1 MTIPLIGITSNEKP
15 VEGGSP
21 IIHLSVSTLFADG
34 VKRSGGIPFYIP
46 ISNPDFAREYVNRID
61 KLILSG
67 GQNVDP
73 SYYGEEKTID
83 SKDYFLARDIWE
95 VALVKE
101 AIAQGKPVLGV
112 CRGLQLYNAV
122 TGGSLNQAIDG
133 HAEKGPFEITHKIVT
148 ENGSQ
153 LQQIYGRE
161 QEVNSVHRQSLKKL
175 APHLKVT
182 ARSSE
187 DDVIEGVES
196 FTDAPFIGVQWHP
209 EFLLGHKHLKDQGLF
224 DYFVKSFK

>member
-1 MTIPLIGITSNEKP
+1 M
-15 VEGGSP
+15 
-21 IIHLSVSTLFADG
+21 STLFADG
-34 VKRSGGIPFYIP
+34 VKRAGGLPFYIP

-83 SKDYFLARDIWE
+83 SKDYFLDRDIWE

-101 AIAQGKPVLGV
+101 AMAQGKPVLGV

-122 TGGSLNQAIDG
+122 TVGSLNQAIDG

-182 ARSSE
+182 ARSSK

-224 DYFVKSFK
+224 DYFVKSFT

>member
-15 VEGGSP
+15 DEEGSP

-67 GQNVDP
+67 GQNVDS

-224 DYFVKSFK
+224 DYFVKSFT

>member
-1 MTIPLIGITSNEKP
+1 M
-15 VEGGSP
+15 
-21 IIHLSVSTLFADG
+21 STLFADG
-34 VKRSGGIPFYIP
+34 VKRAGGLPFYIP

>member
-1 MTIPLIGITSNEKP
+1 M
-15 VEGGSP
+15 
-21 IIHLSVSTLFADG
+21 STLFADG
-34 VKRSGGIPFYIP
+34 VKRAGGLPFYIP

-224 DYFVKSFK
+224 DYFVESFT

>member
-1 MTIPLIGITSNEKP
+1 M
-15 VEGGSP
+15 
-21 IIHLSVSTLFADG
+21 STLFADG

-67 GQNVDP
+67 GQNVDS

-209 EFLLGHKHLKDQGLF
+209 EFLLGHKPLKDQGLF
-224 DYFVKSFK
+224 DYSVKSFE

>member
-1 MTIPLIGITSNEKP
+1 
-15 VEGGSP
+15 
-21 IIHLSVSTLFADG
+21 VSTLFADG
-34 VKRSGGIPFYIP
+34 VKRAGGLPFYIP

-83 SKDYFLARDIWE
+83 SKDYFLDRDIWE

-122 TGGSLNQAIDG
+122 TVGSLNQAIDG

-182 ARSSE
+182 ARSSK

-224 DYFVKSFK
+224 DYFVKSFT

>member
-1 MTIPLIGITSNEKP
+1 M
-15 VEGGSP
+15 
-21 IIHLSVSTLFADG
+21 STLFADG
-34 VKRSGGIPFYIP
+34 VKRAGGLPFYIP

-83 SKDYFLARDIWE
+83 SKDYFLDRDIWE

-122 TGGSLNQAIDG
+122 TVGSLNQAIDG

-182 ARSSE
+182 ARSSK

-224 DYFVKSFK
+224 DYFVKSFS

>member
-1 MTIPLIGITSNEKP
+1 M
-15 VEGGSP
+15 
-21 IIHLSVSTLFADG
+21 STLFADG
-34 VKRSGGIPFYIP
+34 VKRAGGLPFYIP

-73 SYYGEEKTID
+73 SYYGEEQTID
-83 SKDYFLARDIWE
+83 SKDYFLDRDIWE

-122 TGGSLNQAIDG
+122 TVGSLNQAIDG

-182 ARSSE
+182 ARSSK

-224 DYFVKSFK
+224 DYFVKSFT

>member
-1 MTIPLIGITSNEKP
+1 M
-15 VEGGSP
+15 
-21 IIHLSVSTLFADG
+21 STLFADG
-34 VKRSGGIPFYIP
+34 VKRAGGLPFYIP

-83 SKDYFLARDIWE
+83 SKDYFLDRDIWE

-122 TGGSLNQAIDG
+122 TVGSLNQAIDG

-182 ARSSE
+182 ARSSK

>member
-1 MTIPLIGITSNEKP
+1 MTIPLIGITSNEKT
-15 VEGGSP
+15 VEEGSP
-21 IIHLSVSTLFADG
+21 IIHLSVSTLFADR
-34 VKRSGGIPFYIP
+34 VKRAGGLPFYIP

-83 SKDYFLARDIWE
+83 SKDYFLDRDIWE

-122 TGGSLNQAIDG
+122 TVGSLNQAIDG

-182 ARSSE
+182 ARSSK

-224 DYFVKSFK
+224 DYFVKSFT

>member
-1 MTIPLIGITSNEKP
+1 M
-15 VEGGSP
+15 
-21 IIHLSVSTLFADG
+21 STLFADG
-34 VKRSGGIPFYIP
+34 VKRAGGLPFYIP

-83 SKDYFLARDIWE
+83 SKDYFLDRDIWE

-122 TGGSLNQAIDG
+122 TVGSLNQAIDG

-182 ARSSE
+182 ARSLE
-187 DDVIEGVES
+187 DEVIEGVES

-224 DYFVKSFK
+224 DYFVKSFT

>member
-15 VEGGSP
+15 VEEGSP

-133 HAEKGPFEITHKIVT
+133 HAEKGPFEITHKIMT

-161 QEVNSVHRQSLKKL
+161 QEFNSVHRQSLKKL

-182 ARSSE
+182 ARSFE
-187 DDVIEGVES
+187 DEVIEGVES
-196 FTDAPFIGVQWHP
+196 FTDVPFIGVQWHP

-224 DYFVKSFK
+224 DYFVKSFT

>member
-1 MTIPLIGITSNEKP
+1 M
-15 VEGGSP
+15 
-21 IIHLSVSTLFADG
+21 STLFADG

-67 GQNVDP
+67 GQNVDS

-101 AIAQGKPVLGV
+101 AIAQGKPALGV

-224 DYFVKSFK
+224 DYFVKSFT

>member
-1 MTIPLIGITSNEKP
+1 M
-15 VEGGSP
+15 
-21 IIHLSVSTLFADG
+21 STLFADG

-67 GQNVDP
+67 GQNVDS

-133 HAEKGPFEITHKIVT
+133 HAVKGPFEITHKIVT

-224 DYFVKSFK
+224 DYFVKSFT

>member
-1 MTIPLIGITSNEKP
+1 M
-15 VEGGSP
+15 
-21 IIHLSVSTLFADG
+21 STLFADG
-34 VKRSGGIPFYIP
+34 VKRAGGLPFYIP

-83 SKDYFLARDIWE
+83 SKDYFLDQDIWE

-122 TGGSLNQAIDG
+122 TVGSLNQAIDG

-182 ARSSE
+182 ARSSK

-224 DYFVKSFK
+224 DYFVKSFT

>member
-224 DYFVKSFK
+224 DYFVKSFT

>member
-1 MTIPLIGITSNEKP
+1 M
-15 VEGGSP
+15 
-21 IIHLSVSTLFADG
+21 STLFADG

-67 GQNVDP
+67 GQNVDS

>member
-1 MTIPLIGITSNEKP
+1 M
-15 VEGGSP
+15 
-21 IIHLSVSTLFADG
+21 STLFADG
-34 VKRSGGIPFYIP
+34 VKRLGGIPFYIP

-67 GQNVDP
+67 GQNVDS

-161 QEVNSVHRQSLKKL
+161 QEFNSVHRQSLKKL

-224 DYFVKSFK
+224 DYFVKSFT

>member
-1 MTIPLIGITSNEKP
+1 M
-15 VEGGSP
+15 
-21 IIHLSVSTLFADG
+21 STLFADG
-34 VKRSGGIPFYIP
+34 VKRAGGLPFYIP

-83 SKDYFLARDIWE
+83 SKDYFLDRDIWE

-112 CRGLQLYNAV
+112 CRGLELYNAV
-122 TGGSLNQAIDG
+122 TVGSLNQAIDG

-182 ARSSE
+182 ARSSK

-224 DYFVKSFK
+224 DYFVKSFT

>member
-1 MTIPLIGITSNEKP
+1 M
-15 VEGGSP
+15 
-21 IIHLSVSTLFADG
+21 STLFADG

-67 GQNVDP
+67 GQNVDS

-83 SKDYFLARDIWE
+83 SKDYFLDRDIWE

-224 DYFVKSFK
+224 DYFVKSFT

>member
-1 MTIPLIGITSNEKP
+1 M
-15 VEGGSP
+15 
-21 IIHLSVSTLFADG
+21 STLFADG
-34 VKRSGGIPFYIP
+34 VKRAGGLPFYIP

-83 SKDYFLARDIWE
+83 SKDYFLDRDIWE

-122 TGGSLNQAIDG
+122 TVGSLNQAIDG
-133 HAEKGPFEITHKIVT
+133 HAEKGPFEITHKNVT

-182 ARSSE
+182 ARSSK

-224 DYFVKSFK
+224 DYFVKSFT

>member
-1 MTIPLIGITSNEKP
+1 M
-15 VEGGSP
+15 
-21 IIHLSVSTLFADG
+21 STLFADG
-34 VKRSGGIPFYIP
+34 VKRAGGLPFYIP

-83 SKDYFLARDIWE
+83 SKDYFLDRDIWE

-122 TGGSLNQAIDG
+122 TVGSLNQAIDG

-182 ARSSE
+182 ARSSK

-224 DYFVKSFK
+224 

>member
-1 MTIPLIGITSNEKP
+1 M
-15 VEGGSP
+15 
-21 IIHLSVSTLFADG
+21 STLFADG
-34 VKRSGGIPFYIP
+34 VKRAGGLPFYIP

-83 SKDYFLARDIWE
+83 SKDYFLDRDIWE

-122 TGGSLNQAIDG
+122 TVGSLNQAIDG

-182 ARSSE
+182 ARSSK

-224 DYFVKSFK
+224 DYFVKSFT

>member
-1 MTIPLIGITSNEKP
+1 M
-15 VEGGSP
+15 
-21 IIHLSVSTLFADG
+21 STLFADG

-67 GQNVDP
+67 GQNVDS

-224 DYFVKSFK
+224 DYFVKSLK

>member
-1 MTIPLIGITSNEKP
+1 M
-15 VEGGSP
+15 
-21 IIHLSVSTLFADG
+21 STLFADG

-46 ISNPDFAREYVNRID
+46 ISNPDFAHEYVNRID

-224 DYFVKSFK
+224 DYFVKSFT

>member
-1 MTIPLIGITSNEKP
+1 M
-15 VEGGSP
+15 
-21 IIHLSVSTLFADG
+21 STLFADG
-34 VKRSGGIPFYIP
+34 VKRAGGLPFYIP

-224 DYFVKSFK
+224 DYFVKSFT

>member
-1 MTIPLIGITSNEKP
+1 M
-15 VEGGSP
+15 
-21 IIHLSVSTLFADG
+21 STLFADG

-133 HAEKGPFEITHKIVT
+133 HADKPPFELSHKIVT

-153 LQQIYGRE
+153 LQEIYGRE

-187 DDVIEGVES
+187 DEVIEGVES

-224 DYFVKSFK
+224 DYFVKSFT

>member
-1 MTIPLIGITSNEKP
+1 M
-15 VEGGSP
+15 
-21 IIHLSVSTLFADG
+21 STLFADG
-34 VKRSGGIPFYIP
+34 VKRAGGLPFYIP

-83 SKDYFLARDIWE
+83 SKDYFLDRDIWE

-122 TGGSLNQAIDG
+122 TVGSLNQAIDG
-133 HAEKGPFEITHKIVT
+133 HAGKGPFEITHKIVT

-182 ARSSE
+182 ARSSK

-224 DYFVKSFK
+224 DYFVKSFT

>member
-1 MTIPLIGITSNEKP
+1 M
-15 VEGGSP
+15 
-21 IIHLSVSTLFADG
+21 STLFADG
-34 VKRSGGIPFYIP
+34 VKRAGGLPFYIP

-83 SKDYFLARDIWE
+83 SKDYFLDRDIWE

-122 TGGSLNQAIDG
+122 TVGSLNQAIDG

-182 ARSSE
+182 ARSSK

-209 EFLLGHKHLKDQGLF
+209 EFLLGHKLLKDQGLF
-224 DYFVKSFK
+224 DYFVKSFE